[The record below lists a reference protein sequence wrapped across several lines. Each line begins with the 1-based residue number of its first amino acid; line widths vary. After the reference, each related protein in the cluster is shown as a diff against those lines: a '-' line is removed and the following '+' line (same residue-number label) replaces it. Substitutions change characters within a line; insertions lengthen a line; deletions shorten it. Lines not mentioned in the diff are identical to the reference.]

1 MGYVLGAICG
11 LIWGT
16 AAALLNFQISKNS
29 IMKDNTASLLGA
41 NVLRILVDL
50 AALLV
55 VFLLRKVL
63 PFRYEAALIA
73 TAVALSMVTIVCAY
87 RMSADLMKQ
96 KKDGAQP
103 PSDRSETTK

>member
-16 AAALLNFQISKNS
+16 AAALLNYQISKHS
-29 IMKDNTASLLGA
+29 ILKNNTASLLGA

-50 AALLV
+50 AALAV
-55 VFLLRKVL
+55 VFFLRRVL

-73 TAVALSMVTIVCAY
+73 TAIAMSMVTIFCAY
-87 RMSADLMKQ
+87 RMSADLAK
-96 KKDGAQP
+96 KKDEHKEE
-103 PSDRSETTK
+103 DRP